1 MVILM
6 YSFFKGTVS
15 EKFVDKIILE
25 VNNIGYEIYM
35 PESDIEILKDNQEI
49 KIYTHLHVREDEM
62 KLFGF
67 LTEEKLNFF
76 KKLISVSGVGPKAAT
91 TIISNIPVT
100 DMCVAIATENLY
112 VLKKIPGIGPKMAQ
126 KIILELKDKVLKDKN
141 INLDDSKL
149 EAGNIMKNKN
159 VVEATTA
166 LEALGFSYRSIEQV
180 MVELGI
186 KNESVEEI
194 IVKVLNK
201 MQR

>member
-1 MVILM
+1 M
-6 YSFFKGTVS
+6 YSFFKGIVA
-15 EKFVDKIILE
+15 EKMSDRVILE

-35 PESDIEILKDNQEI
+35 PESDIDTLNIEQEV
-49 KIYTHLHVREDEM
+49 KIYTYLHVREDEM

-67 LTEEKLNFF
+67 LTEEELKFF

-91 TIISNIPVT
+91 TIISNIPVI

-126 KIILELKDKVLKDKN
+126 KIILELKDKVLKDKD
-141 INLDDSKL
+141 INLDNKKL
-149 EAGNIMKNKN
+149 ESGSNMKNKN
-159 VVEATTA
+159 IEEAITA
-166 LEALGFSYRSIEQV
+166 LEALGFSYKSVEQV
-180 MVELGI
+180 IIDLGI
-186 KNESVEEI
+186 KDEDVEEI